1 MTVPMLI
8 NFRKSEIRAV
18 LTAIDEKK
26 IKVRTDL
33 PGAAQASL
41 GGF

>member
-1 MTVPMLI
+1 MTVPMPI
-8 NFRKSEIRAV
+8 NFSESEIGAV

-33 PGAAQASL
+33 PGVAQASP
-41 GGF
+41 GGS